1 MSLKPSP
8 ELRPSPWDALVIL
21 LIAALA
27 LGTLGLTWLNGGASG
42 QVTAVISVDG
52 EEIDRAPLG
61 AKETRVYQAGGYAL
75 TVSFSP
81 DGVQV
86 LSSDCPTQD
95 CVHTGTIRR
104 GGQSIICLP
113 ARFVLVLEG
122 DSGPDAVDAVLG

>member
-27 LGTLGLTWLNGGASG
+27 LGTLGLTWLNGEASG

-61 AKETRVYQAGGYAL
+61 AKETRV
-75 TVSFSP
+75 
-81 DGVQV
+81 
-86 LSSDCPTQD
+86 
-95 CVHTGTIRR
+95 
-104 GGQSIICLP
+104 
-113 ARFVLVLEG
+113 
-122 DSGPDAVDAVLG
+122 

>member
-27 LGTLGLTWLNGGASG
+27 LGTLGLTWLNGEASG

-52 EEIDRAPLG
+52 EEIDRASLG
-61 AKETRVYQAGGYAL
+61 TKETRVYQAGGYAL

-86 LSSDCPTQD
+86 LSSDCPTLD